1 MTIDYRGTTN
11 ATVLTRLIEAGEGP
25 AYLRPSVITGND
37 HTITFGYGYTFVRSG
52 SRYTHIV
59 ADLATLGIVL
69 SQPQLDLLT
78 DIAIEQRQQL
88 AVRRARGTPK
98 LDSNGQSNQPVR
110 RRLAVPRYYPHASK

>member
-88 AVRRARGTPK
+88 AVRR
-98 LDSNGQSNQPVR
+98 
-110 RRLAVPRYYPHASK
+110 